1 MLRNKYK
8 QLMDTVKNS
17 SFFYS
22 VEYNGLNL
30 TAVVPCSLLMPKG
43 MWHII
48 ARGLL
53 SSLVPIFNFEKFL
66 KVVPFLRSGHS
77 YSTSLESLTC
87 IRT

>member
-30 TAVVPCSLLMPKG
+30 TAVVPCSLTLMTKG

-53 SSLVPIFNFEKFL
+53 SSEKFL